1 MKERRKMEM
10 SLVRFTLNGIEAF
23 RNKAKDADLQH
34 VCVDCARGQSKKY
47 TLIPFLD
54 RELRATLS
62 DFGNGNGAMI
72 SCDKCGGV
80 IATHYPEAFWTG
92 HEAGEGGD
100 HRSLIFRK
108 F

>member
-1 MKERRKMEM
+1 M

-23 RNKAKDADLQH
+23 RNKAEEGDVRH
-34 VCVDCARGQSKKY
+34 FCVDCARGESKSY

-54 RELRATLS
+54 GQLHAKLN
-62 DFGNGNGAMI
+62 DFGNGDGAMI
-72 SCDKCGGV
+72 SCDKCGEV
-80 IATHYPEAFWTG
+80 IEIHYPEAFWPG
-92 HEAGEGGD
+92 HEPGEGGN

>member
-1 MKERRKMEM
+1 M

-23 RNKAKDADLQH
+23 RNKAEEGDVRH
-34 VCVDCARGQSKKY
+34 FCVDCARGESKSD

-54 RELRATLS
+54 DQLHAMLS
-62 DFGNGNGAMI
+62 HFGNGDGAMI
-72 SCDKCGGV
+72 SCDKCGEV
-80 IATHYPEAFWTG
+80 IATYYPDGFWPS
-92 HEAGEGGD
+92 HEPGAGGD